1 MMHPA
6 VCALGVLALTH
17 ALPSRGSSRIN
28 PSNATY
34 VLPQSDPNPSQRAA
48 EIAIDRA
55 GYLYGPPL
63 LGNNSFFP
71 TGPLGNQRVAADIA
85 VFTANASYITESIEK
100 EAGPV
105 EQAIMSAGG
114 FKNLSSYELLYKD
127 QWKLS
132 NPGRVAPGAFTNYT
146 QDLFFSMERL
156 SVGPFSTRRLHPS
169 KDALPFPVDA
179 ATVKKLSGKTLA
191 DLHQSGSLFF
201 ADHSYQAK
209 YSLQPGR
216 FAAACSAYFYIDPK
230 SGDFLPLAIKTN
242 VGSDL
247 TYTPLDTKDD
257 WLLAKMMFN
266 NNDYFF
272 GQIFH
277 LANSH
282 AVAEIVHLAGL
293 RTLSARHPVRAFL
306 DRVMYQAYAIR
317 PVGSQIL
324 FNPGGYF
331 DEGSAVD
338 HNAVL
343 SFVNQFYPS
352 LAGRFQQNYFSTF
365 LKTQGLIDCTY
376 GPPLKHFPFAE
387 DAGPIVA
394 SIRKFVTSY
403 VYSYYPS
410 LNLLNGDLEVQNWI
424 KESNTAAQVLDFPS
438 APLDHRSTLIDI
450 LTQMAYLTGVNHHV
464 LNSNAP
470 SELSG
475 TLPFH
480 PSAFYKPI
488 PTAKGVDDLVAFLPS
503 LNQSM
508 KQVTLTLRFNRP
520 TLPEEHG
527 ELVDMFSASSF
538 LGGQPQGVQQAKDV
552 FRNEMEALGAKVEGK
567 QFDERGLSQ
576 GMPFVWKVLD
586 PRRIPFF
593 LCV

>member
-1 MMHPA
+1 MDMIF
-6 VCALGVLALTH
+6 CALGALAVAH
-17 ALPSRGSSRIN
+17 ALPGYSRAN
-28 PSNATY
+28 LPNASY
-34 VLPQSDPNPSQRAA
+34 ALPQSDPNPAQRAA
-48 EIAIDRA
+48 EIATERA
-55 GYLYGPPL
+55 GYLYGPSL
-63 LGNNSFFP
+63 IGNNSFFP
-71 TGPLGNQRVAADIA
+71 TGTLGSQRVAADIA
-85 VFTANASYITESIEK
+85 VFTANASYITKSIE
-100 EAGPV
+100 EESGPV
-105 EQAIMSAGG
+105 EQVVTAAGG
-114 FKNLSSYELLYKD
+114 FKSLSSYELLYKD

-132 NPGRVAPGAFTNYT
+132 NPGGVAPGAFTNYT

-169 KDALPFPVDA
+169 KDALPFAVDA
-179 ATVKKLSGKTLA
+179 AAVKRVTGQSLEQLHASGR
-191 DLHQSGSLFF
+191 LFF

-209 YSLQPGR
+209 YALQPGR

-230 SGDFLPLAIKTN
+230 SGDFLPLAIRTN
-242 VGSDL
+242 VGKDL
-247 TYTPLDTKDD
+247 IYTPLDTKDD

-282 AVAEIVHLAGL
+282 AVAEIVYLSAL
-293 RTLSARHPVRAFL
+293 RTLSPRHPVRAFL
-306 DRVMYQAYAIR
+306 DRVMYQAFAIR

-331 DEGSAVD
+331 DQGSAVD

-343 SFVNQFYPS
+343 SFVGQFYPS
-352 LAGRFQQNYFSTF
+352 LAGLFQQNYFSTS
-365 LKTQGLIDCTY
+365 LKIRGLVDSPY
-376 GPPLKHFPFAE
+376 GPALKHFPFAE
-387 DAGPIVA
+387 DAGPIVD
-394 SIRKFVTSY
+394 SIRKFVTTY
-403 VYSYYPS
+403 VYSYYTDTS
-410 LNLLNGDLEVQNWI
+410 LLTGDKEVQAWV
-424 KESNTAAQVLDFPS
+424 KEANTAAQVLDFPS
-438 APLDHRSTLIDI
+438 APLDDRSTLIDI
-450 LTQMAYLTGVNHHV
+450 LTQVAYLTGVNHHV

-480 PSAFYKPI
+480 PSAFYQPI
-488 PTAKGVDDLVAFLPS
+488 PTAKGVKNLVSFLPN

-508 KQVTLTLRFNRP
+508 NQVTLTLRFNRP
-520 TLPEEHG
+520 TLPQEHG

-538 LGGQPQGVQQAKDV
+538 LAGQPQGVQRAKDV
-552 FRNEMEALGAKVEGK
+552 FRAEMETLGEKVESKG
-567 QFDERGLSQ
+567 FNDRGLSQ

>member
-1 MMHPA
+1 
-6 VCALGVLALTH
+6 
-17 ALPSRGSSRIN
+17 
-28 PSNATY
+28 
-34 VLPQSDPNPSQRAA
+34 
-48 EIAIDRA
+48 
-55 GYLYGPPL
+55 
-63 LGNNSFFP
+63 
-71 TGPLGNQRVAADIA
+71 
-85 VFTANASYITESIEK
+85 
-100 EAGPV
+100 
-105 EQAIMSAGG
+105 
-114 FKNLSSYELLYKD
+114 
-127 QWKLS
+127 
-132 NPGRVAPGAFTNYT
+132 
-146 QDLFFSMERL
+146 MERL

-169 KDALPFPVDA
+169 KDALPFVVDNTA
-179 ATVKKLSGKTLA
+179 VEEITGQSLEQLHASGR
-191 DLHQSGSLFF
+191 LFF

-209 YSLQPGR
+209 YTLQPGR
-216 FAAACSAYFYIDPK
+216 FAAACSAYFYIDPR
-230 SGDFLPLAIKTN
+230 SGDFLPLAIRTN
-242 VGSDL
+242 VGNDL
-247 TYTPLDTKDD
+247 IYTPLDTKDD

-282 AVAEIVHLAGL
+282 AVAEIVYLSAL
-293 RTLSARHPVRAFL
+293 RTLSTRHPVRAFL
-306 DRVMYQAYAIR
+306 DRVMYQAFAIR

-331 DEGSAVD
+331 DQGSAVD

-343 SFVNQFYPS
+343 SFVGHFYPS
-352 LAGRFQQNYFSTF
+352 LAGLFQQNYFSTS
-365 LKTQGLIDCTY
+365 LKTRGLVDCPY
-376 GPPLKHFPFAE
+376 GPPLKHFAFAE

-394 SIRKFVTSY
+394 SIRKFVTTY
-403 VYSYYPS
+403 VSSYYPALS
-410 LNLLNGDLEVQNWI
+410 LLTGDEEVQAWI
-424 KESNTAAQVLDFPS
+424 KEANTAAQVLDFPS
-438 APLDHRSTLIDI
+438 APLDHTSTLIDI
-450 LTQMAYLTGVNHHV
+450 LTQVAYLTGVNHHV

-480 PSAFYKPI
+480 PSAFYQPI
-488 PTAKGVDDLVAFLPS
+488 PTAKGVENLVSFLPD

-538 LGGQPQGVQQAKDV
+538 LAGQPQGVQQAKDV
-552 FRNEMEALGAKVEGK
+552 FRAEMEALGAKVESKG
-567 QFDERGLSQ
+567 FDDRGLSQ